1 LSRALRLRLSGALF
15 ILFLALALGCT
26 KKGDVERGGKD
37 FALKD
42 LDGNTVRLADYQGK
56 VVLLEFWATW
66 CGPCKQS
73 MPELE
78 RLHQAYNDRGFEI
91 IAVSLDESE
100 PAVREFV
107 EEYDLSFTVV
117 MDDADVNSAY
127 GVFSIPTTFI
137 LDKSGQVVKKHLGFA
152 PGLFDSFSEEIEA
165 LL

>member
-1 LSRALRLRLSGALF
+1 LSQALRRSLSGALL
-15 ILFLALALGCT
+15 ILFFAIALGCT

-42 LDGNTVRLADYQGK
+42 LDGKTVRLADYQGK

-73 MPELE
+73 MPELQ
-78 RLHQAYNDRGFEI
+78 RLYDEYQDRGFEL
-91 IAVSLDESE
+91 IAVSLDESVS
-100 PAVREFV
+100 AVRTFV
-107 EEYDLSFTVV
+107 EEYRLSFTVV
-117 MDDADVNSAY
+117 IDDADVNSAY

-137 LDKSGQVVKKHLGFA
+137 LDKSGQVVRKHLGFA